1 MPRNLAFLLNMLAN
15 FVVFGEAAR
24 LQLRVNQFAVDA
36 DFEAAAGGRDEDEA
50 FDSAFEFGDEFV
62 GQTDRLGFV
71 VSKLAVDDFDFH
83 SSLLTFNMV
92 TQIIAPRTNHRTKK
106 GTVMRRLSLLTFV
119 IVAFLL
125 APALLPGQQGGV
137 PAAGGRGARG
147 PAAPANQPL
156 ARDDDRHKGFLEVA
170 RGGNIDLL
178 FVGDSI
184 TDLWRSR
191 GKPVWDENFAPLKA
205 ANFGIGGDTTQGV
218 LWRMQNGELEG
229 FKAKLIVL
237 MLGTNN
243 INRNPN
249 DEIVDGDRLIVEE
262 FKKRQPQP
270 KVLVLGIFPR
280 AMPADSPF
288 RASIK
293 DINSKLAK
301 MNDNKQVFYMDIGDK
316 FLTPDGTLTT
326 EIMADGLHPTEKG
339 YRIWADATLGRVKE
353 LMK

>member
-1 MPRNLAFLLNMLAN
+1 VLADL
-15 FVVFGEAAR
+15 VVLREAAA
-24 LQLRVNQFAVDA
+24 LQLRKDKVAVDG
-36 DFEAAAGGRDEDEA
+36 DFKSPAGGRDEYEP
-50 FDSAFEFGDEFV
+50 FDSAFQIGDELV

-71 VSKLAVDDFDFH
+71 ASELAVDDFDFH
-83 SSLLTFNMV
+83 YRLPILIYG
-92 TQIIAPRTNHRTKK
+92 TQTIRAKK
-106 GTVMRRLSLLTFV
+106 GTLMRRLSLFACCAISL
-119 IVAFLL
+119 LL
-125 APALLPGQQGGV
+125 APVLPAQQGGA
-137 PAAGGRGARG
+137 PAGGRGARG

-156 ARDDDRHKGFLEVA
+156 ARDDNRHKGFLDVA
-170 RGGNIDLL
+170 RAGNIDLL

-191 GKPVWDENFAPLKA
+191 GKAVWDENFEPLKA

-249 DEIVDGDRLIVEE
+249 DEIVDGDRLIIQE
-262 FKKRQPQP
+262 FKQRQPQA
-270 KVLVLGIFPR
+270 KILLLGIFPR
-280 AMPADSPF
+280 AMQADSPY

-301 MNDNKQVFYMDIGDK
+301 LADNKQVFYMDFGDK
-316 FLTPDGTLTT
+316 FLAPDGTLTV
-326 EIMADGLHPTEKG
+326 EIMADGLHPTEAG
-339 YRIWADATLGRVKE
+339 YRIWAAAILGRVKE